1 MAPHKAKALLRY
13 GELKLPGEIEEEV
26 KEEANW
32 TKKTQSLIIRTLK
45 TYTPVSIGSMPLE
58 DVDDDP
64 TIKCGFALWLSGFYV
79 AAFCTAFVYVYMTG
93 IADLMSARFL
103 SLDPD
108 PTSVC
113 KEVPK
118 GIDNTFQASVDGYWQ
133 TNASFRYNNSLFELQ
148 MTDTN
153 TNKLN
158 FSYSIMNFSAQVS
171 ALGEKGKTRS
181 LLWTQ
186 LALMTFEFNDT
197 ANNEMFFSNAE
208 PQYVFDQ
215 HLVYATMS
223 SINGICQPAA
233 IMNQDFSWSANAAQM
248 TLTMPL
254 HKDTNIS
261 SVAEPCPGQG
271 KWLQNVF
278 SNVPASEVDMTFDL
292 DTTSLAFALNMNIT
306 SFTGLITVESPYV
319 DKDLGLEGW
328 QDPYYSGLMDPAFCM
343 KTELW
348 GDVKWVRNFMKTR
361 PLITLTAEQLTL
373 NPKGPPV
380 CFVPENFDT
389 ARMTLFYPYMNQY
402 KHTDGGTRKQSCV
415 CPDDAENPDCN
426 QQDFYVGLIYSIS
439 ALDSY
444 NNHDPT
450 HNDLVGDG
458 QMLQLALK
466 MQNFM
471 VKDPINGDM
480 QATLFLEKIV
490 ALSIDA
496 ANVKN
501 KAFYTS
507 SLPSSYKWAQG
518 KSYNELVNQEWTNT
532 GCKTCGAVVFNSF
545 GSYESRLVFPVNQ
558 YGLQLASV
566 RNLPPTILITSL
578 DKKFNFS
585 VPQVMCKDAL
595 SNTHNFQLLANS
607 TPGALVENYL
617 ECSKSLHQAA
627 MQSLGNSLASAQ
639 GFLGTAWLLLGM
651 LVVYFRRNRLDGFS
665 KRGEGLLDKEEKKEK
680 EKERKKAKEEEGGGC
695 CGKSQKDTKPKI
707 PETDVER
714 YMDVFKKYDESKE
727 IRGDVTADV
736 LNKELNDVKTHGH
749 GHDPKKP
756 PGKVKLT
763 EAQKKALKLYKNFKG
778 NLVNDENIEA
788 IEPAVIKLQNQSLIK
803 VVVALSKEVFDLK
816 KQVFKSKGQLKEDE
830 QHEFADIMHEYLEPD
845 RDELDEDK
853 KKEFDAKAEKD
864 FTSLFEA
871 LETFVI
877 RHEEDSNI
885 RMSDSNAKTVHAARR
900 ILRRKHE
907 YKKFGKAVVKELT
920 KLKKVE
926 LLLDSDDEKGSDGHS
941 KQGKQGKKSSSS
953 SIGGGDVELAT
964 HYPSRSFAGVDNP
977 LQRSSITAR
986 GPVLEVANANDYCAT
1001 NNYANGYYDGGRPS
1015 LPGGGERGSEHD
1027 GYGYSNPHL
1036 QQPARPPYE
1045 PMYSQHQLDR
1055 PSLSSVGSVSPR
1067 PSNPAFDP
1075 RPSLEARP
1083 SAYSPEAS
1091 KYYGGAQSGAG
1102 SVIYPPP
1109 LPSTPPQAPHGFPQG
1124 RSPSPTAF
1132 PRKSQD
1138 GQTSAEEVQARFEA
1152 LVEQRERVVQAAVR
1166 RSLGGLP

>member
-1 MAPHKAKALLRY
+1 
-13 GELKLPGEIEEEV
+13 
-26 KEEANW
+26 
-32 TKKTQSLIIRTLK
+32 
-45 TYTPVSIGSMPLE
+45 
-58 DVDDDP
+58 
-64 TIKCGFALWLSGFYV
+64 
-79 AAFCTAFVYVYMTG
+79 
-93 IADLMSARFL
+93 
-103 SLDPD
+103 
-108 PTSVC
+108 
-113 KEVPK
+113 
-118 GIDNTFQASVDGYWQ
+118 
-133 TNASFRYNNSLFELQ
+133 
-148 MTDTN
+148 
-153 TNKLN
+153 
-158 FSYSIMNFSAQVS
+158 
-171 ALGEKGKTRS
+171 
-181 LLWTQ
+181 
-186 LALMTFEFNDT
+186 
-197 ANNEMFFSNAE
+197 
-208 PQYVFDQ
+208 
-215 HLVYATMS
+215 
-223 SINGICQPAA
+223 
-233 IMNQDFSWSANAAQM
+233 
-248 TLTMPL
+248 
-254 HKDTNIS
+254 
-261 SVAEPCPGQG
+261 
-271 KWLQNVF
+271 
-278 SNVPASEVDMTFDL
+278 
-292 DTTSLAFALNMNIT
+292 
-306 SFTGLITVESPYV
+306 
-319 DKDLGLEGW
+319 
-328 QDPYYSGLMDPAFCM
+328 
-343 KTELW
+343 
-348 GDVKWVRNFMKTR
+348 
-361 PLITLTAEQLTL
+361 
-373 NPKGPPV
+373 
-380 CFVPENFDT
+380 
-389 ARMTLFYPYMNQY
+389 
-402 KHTDGGTRKQSCV
+402 
-415 CPDDAENPDCN
+415 
-426 QQDFYVGLIYSIS
+426 
-439 ALDSY
+439 
-444 NNHDPT
+444 
-450 HNDLVGDG
+450 
-458 QMLQLALK
+458 
-466 MQNFM
+466 
-471 VKDPINGDM
+471 
-480 QATLFLEKIV
+480 
-490 ALSIDA
+490 
-496 ANVKN
+496 
-501 KAFYTS
+501 
-507 SLPSSYKWAQG
+507 
-518 KSYNELVNQEWTNT
+518 
-532 GCKTCGAVVFNSF
+532 
-545 GSYESRLVFPVNQ
+545 
-558 YGLQLASV
+558 
-566 RNLPPTILITSL
+566 
-578 DKKFNFS
+578 
-585 VPQVMCKDAL
+585 
-595 SNTHNFQLLANS
+595 
-607 TPGALVENYL
+607 VENYL

-665 KRGEGLLDKEEKKEK
+665 KRGEGLLDKEEKKEEK
-680 EKERKKAKEEEGGGC
+680 KERKKAKAEEGGGC
-695 CGKSQKDTKPKI
+695 CGKSQKDSSKPKI

-727 IRGDVTADV
+727 IRGDVTADF
-736 LNKELNDVKTHGH
+736 LNKKLYDVKTHGQE
-749 GHDPKKP
+749 HDPKKP

-830 QHEFADIMHEYLEPD
+830 EHEFADIMHEYLEPD

-885 RMSDSNAKTVHAARR
+885 RMSDSHAKTVHAARR

-941 KQGKQGKKSSSS
+941 KQGKKN

-964 HYPSRSFAGVDNP
+964 HYPSRSLAGVDNP
-977 LQRSSITAR
+977 LQRLSITAR

-1015 LPGGGERGSEHD
+1015 LPGGGGGGERGSEHD

-1045 PMYSQHQLDR
+1045 PMYAQHQLDR

-1138 GQTSAEEVQARFEA
+1138 GQTSAEEIQARFEA

-1166 RSLGGLP
+1166 RSLGGGLP